1 MVKSTYP
8 HKASLAKQPCVSSV
22 LGAVTVGLEEFIT
35 AQGGESRDV
44 LSRSGLHSRSYEQ
57 PNQHIPLK
65 HYCNSMHEAARSTGN
80 EHFGLWFG
88 EQFQPEGLGLF
99 GLYAITSA
107 DLRSA
112 LQGMRDHFPVFQRNS
127 LLNVYVEKDICEVEY
142 RLLDGEIMDR
152 RQDAE
157 LTIGMINNVIKRA
170 MGPNWAPLAID
181 FQHPALVDAKPHRD
195 AFKCDVSFQRE
206 RNLIRFKADVLEQT
220 MPNADP
226 MLNNVSIGSML
237 QLANVNLP
245 ELSVS
250 QRVKSEIIE
259 LLPQG
264 EACLDLVCCRL
275 NMSARSL
282 QRRLAQEQQS
292 FKSVLD
298 EVREELAIYYLSYHN
313 VNISEIAYR
322 LGYSELSAFTRA
334 FFRWKNTS
342 PSEWRLMS
350 SNQLLG

>member
-1 MVKSTYP
+1 MVKSLSS
-8 HKASLAKQPCVSSV
+8 HKTTSSRQPCISSV

-35 AQGGESRDV
+35 AQGGESHTV
-44 LSRSGLHSRSYEQ
+44 LSRSGLHGRSYEQ

-99 GLYAITSA
+99 GLYAVTST

-112 LQGMRDHFPVFQRNS
+112 LLGMRDHFPVFQRNS
-127 LLNVYVEKDICEVEY
+127 LLNVSVDKDICEVEY

-170 MGPNWAPLAID
+170 MGSTWAPLAVD
-181 FQHPALVDAKPHRD
+181 FQHPALVNAHPHRD
-195 AFKCDVSFQRE
+195 AFKCDVAFQCE
-206 RNLIRFKADVLEQT
+206 RNLIRFKANCLDQA
-220 MPNADP
+220 MPGADP

-237 QLANVNLP
+237 HLANANLP
-245 ELSVS
+245 ELSIS

-264 EACLDLVCCRL
+264 EACLETVCCRL

-282 QRRLAQEQQS
+282 QRRLAQEHQS
-292 FKSVLD
+292 FKSVLE
-298 EVREELAIYYLSYHN
+298 EVREELAIYYLSYN
-313 VNISEIAYR
+313 TVNISEIAYR

-334 FFRWKNTS
+334 FLRWKDTS
-342 PSEWRLMS
+342 PSEWRLHS
-350 SNQLLG
+350 LCH